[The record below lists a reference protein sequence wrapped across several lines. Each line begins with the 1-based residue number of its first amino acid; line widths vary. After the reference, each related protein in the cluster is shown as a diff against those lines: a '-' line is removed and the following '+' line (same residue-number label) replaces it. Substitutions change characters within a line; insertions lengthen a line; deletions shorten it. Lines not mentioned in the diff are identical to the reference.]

1 MPRKTESPSVRKT
14 KRRNNPKFDPM
25 SFLDIMYGGSVLGYF
40 AGSTIFYSMG
50 MIMARFVVVQ
60 C

>member
-14 KRRNNPKFDPM
+14 KRRNNPKSD
-25 SFLDIMYGGSVLGYF
+25 SLSSLDILYGGSILGYF

-50 MIMARFVVVQ
+50 MIIARFVVVQ